1 MTDILK
7 TGGSSIILSSKY
19 YHGFMPFKRGK
30 LIKIT
35 QRSDTHDE
43 FKYRD
48 IITAIKK
55 YKDYYII
62 PDAEIIDLPTD
73 SKFSQYLKILL
84 HDNIVDFFHGN
95 LTLSYVDY
103 GGDIDLLD
111 SLKKFSHYLWG
122 SIKMILS
129 FSKHIMKGLKFLHD
143 KQICHLD
150 IKPENII
157 INKQLSTFKI
167 IDFGYSSKYPFDD
180 FVKDIRGTPSYFP
193 KYIREDSKLGLPKID
208 ANDMILVKGKL
219 PMVRD
224 RRLVYKIDSYCLGR
238 VLNLIYNVYIENS
251 TKYFE
256 NNSKQKLKQLMRKLL
271 ESDVHK
277 RLTIT
282 DILK

>member
-1 MTDILK
+1 
-7 TGGSSIILSSKY
+7 
-19 YHGFMPFKRGK
+19 
-30 LIKIT
+30 
-35 QRSDTHDE
+35 
-43 FKYRD
+43 
-48 IITAIKK
+48 
-55 YKDYYII
+55 
-62 PDAEIIDLPTD
+62 
-73 SKFSQYLKILL
+73 
-84 HDNIVDFFHGN
+84 
-95 LTLSYVDY
+95 
-103 GGDIDLLD
+103 
-111 SLKKFSHYLWG
+111 
-122 SIKMILS
+122 MILS
-129 FSKHIMKGLKFLHD
+129 FSKHIMNGLKFLHD
-143 KQICHLD
+143 KEICHLD

-208 ANDMILVKGKL
+208 ANDMILVKGKI
-219 PMVRD
+219 PMVTN

-256 NNSKQKLKQLMRKLL
+256 NNSKQKLKELMRKLL